1 MKKVK
6 YLVICLIIA
15 SFSLNMGC
23 GKKHDATK
31 EINIRIENLNEPGKV
46 LIEQNMARE
55 NGVISVKAHLKKK
68 IVTIVYDTT
77 KETQAQLIDKLGKLG
92 FKD

>member
-6 YLVICLIIA
+6 YLLVGLFIA
-15 SFSLNMGC
+15 SLTLNTACNSKSG
-23 GKKHDATK
+23 ATK
-31 EINIRIENLNEPGKV
+31 EISIKIENLNQPGKV
-46 LIEQNMARE
+46 LIDQNLSRE
-55 NGVISVKAHLKKK
+55 NGVVSVTAHLKKK

-92 FKD
+92 FK

>member
-15 SFSLNMGC
+15 SFYLNTAC
-23 GKKHDATK
+23 SSKHDANK

-92 FKD
+92 FKN